1 MLSQLSGAGASLL
14 RLLRSSARNYK
25 GILGHRKENAL
36 NVLVASL
43 LRPLQALRLHYVPL
57 LMVYFAYGALGLT
70 DVTRDFWV
78 KESLALSPAELA
90 GIGVWLT
97 LPWTVKMVFGELVDS
112 IPILG
117 SQRRS
122 YIVIGALCTATGLVT
137 LAGAA
142 GQWFTF
148 LPPHQL
154 YVLGAMLIV
163 LGTVI
168 QDVVAD
174 AMSTE
179 VVSRVDADGKPR
191 PDHEVRAE
199 LGMVQVLGRLSLSLG
214 IVAVAGLSGVLAYI
228 LPRETVFLLA
238 LVVPAISV
246 TGVLLIR
253 LETSERRP
261 VDWRILGG
269 GLAFGAAVALL
280 GFGGV
285 PFAQEIVFVI
295 SMGVICGMLVFVT
308 RDVDHKSRMTIL
320 YAAIIIF
327 AFRSTPTAG
336 EGYFW
341 FTLDVLKFDEAFYG
355 ILRQTGAVIAIVAM
369 WFLAKQI
376 TEYSVA
382 AILFWIAVAGSI
394 LALPS
399 VGLYYGLHEW
409 TEQAFGFGARTIAIV
424 DVVATSPF
432 AQLSMIPLLTLT
444 AYYAPAGHR
453 ATWFALMAS
462 LMNLALVAGQLQTKY
477 LNQMFAV
484 GRGEYGELGV
494 LLIIVTVL
502 GLAVPLTAIL
512 LFGRRV
518 TEPVKVA

>member
-1 MLSQLSGAGASLL
+1 MPGRTTLNAAIASL
-14 RLLRSSARNYK
+14 
-25 GILGHRKENAL
+25 I
-36 NVLVASL
+36 
-43 LRPLQALRLHYVPL
+43 RPIQAFRLHYVPL
-57 LMVYFAYGALGLT
+57 LMVYFAYGALGLV
-70 DVTRDFWV
+70 DVSQSMWI
-78 KESLALSPAELA
+78 KESLTLSPAELA

-97 LPWTVKMVFGELVDS
+97 LPWTVKMVFGELVDTV
-112 IPILG
+112 PILG

-122 YIVIGALCTATGLVT
+122 YILIGAMCTATGLIT

-142 GQWFTF
+142 GQWLAF

-154 YVLGAMLIV
+154 YVFGAMLIV

-179 VVSRVDADGKPR
+179 VVPRVDADGKPR
-191 PDHEVRAE
+191 PDDEVRAE

-214 IVAVAGLSGVLAYI
+214 ILVVAGLSGVLAFL
-228 LPRETVFLLA
+228 LPRETVFLIG

-246 TGVLLIR
+246 VGVLMIQF
-253 LETSERRP
+253 ETSERRP
-261 VDWRILGG
+261 IDWRILGG
-269 GLAFGAAVALL
+269 GLVFGAAVAAL
-280 GFGGV
+280 GLGGV
-285 PFAQEIVFVI
+285 PFGQEIIFVI

-308 RDVDHKSRMTIL
+308 RELDHKSRMIIL

-327 AFRSTPTAG
+327 AFRATPSVG
-336 EGYFW
+336 DGYFW

-355 ILRQTGAVIAIVAM
+355 VLRQTGAIIAMVAM

-382 AILFWIAVAGSI
+382 RVLFFIAVAGSI
-394 LALPS
+394 LSLPS

-409 TEQAFGFGARTIAIV
+409 TERTFGFGARTIAIV
-424 DVVATSPF
+424 DTVATSPF

-444 AYYAPAGHR
+444 AYYAPTGHR

-477 LNQMFAV
+477 LNEMFAV
-484 GRGEYGELGV
+484 GRGDYGELGV
-494 LLIIVTVL
+494 LLITVTVI
-502 GLAVPLTAIL
+502 GLVVPLTAIL

-518 TEPVKVA
+518 